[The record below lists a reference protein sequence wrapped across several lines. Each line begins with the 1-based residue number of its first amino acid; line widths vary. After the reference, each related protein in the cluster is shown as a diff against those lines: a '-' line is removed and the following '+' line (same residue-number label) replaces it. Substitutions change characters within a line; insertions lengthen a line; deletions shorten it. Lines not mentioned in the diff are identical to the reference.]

1 MERTIKL
8 SKLTE
13 RKLDNLLEYLEKKW
27 STTTKNDFIKKL
39 DKVFSQIKANPNIYP
54 KSQIQKEVHKCV
66 ITSQTTIYYSFD
78 HNSIYVITLFDNRQD
93 PGKLQKELS

>member
-54 KSQIQKEVHKCV
+54 KS
-66 ITSQTTIYYSFD
+66 
-78 HNSIYVITLFDNRQD
+78 
-93 PGKLQKELS
+93 